1 MKHKPSFFIFLVLVG
16 LVLSSCST
24 LSAGPL
30 QTESRLIELGEAESA
45 QIQVRMGAG
54 RLRIEDGS
62 QALLEGAF
70 TYNIPEWRP
79 ELTYT
84 VDGEIGQL
92 LIQQPSGIEILPQ
105 RGVSQYEW
113 NLRLNDRVPIT
124 MNVVLGAG
132 EAQLYLGELRLSDLS
147 VSTGAGN
154 TIIDLSGA
162 WYNDLNVNIQ
172 GGVGQIDLVLPDRV
186 GIRLETSGLALIEVD
201 DLTREGNVYTNPS
214 YGQSQA
220 NLLITFQAGLGALN
234 VDINQ

>member
-1 MKHKPSFFIFLVLVG
+1 MKHKPSFFIFLLLVG
-16 LVLSSCST
+16 LALSSCST

-79 ELTYT
+79 ELNYT

-92 LIQQPSGIEILPQ
+92 LIQQPSGVEILPQ
-105 RGVSQYEW
+105 RGVSQYDW

>member
-1 MKHKPSFFIFLVLVG
+1 MKHKPTFFIILLWVG
-16 LVLSSCST
+16 LALSSCST

-92 LIQQPSGIEILPQ
+92 LIQQPSGVEILPQ
-105 RGVSQYEW
+105 RGVSQYDW

-124 MNVVLGAG
+124 MDVVLGAS

-147 VSTGAGN
+147 VTTGVGN
-154 TIIDLSGA
+154 TIIDLSGD
-162 WYNDLNVNIQ
+162 WYHDLNVNIQ
-172 GGVGQIDLVLPDRV
+172 GGVGQIDLRLPERV
-186 GIRLETSGLALIEVD
+186 GIRLETNGLAVVEAD
-201 DLTREGNVYTNPS
+201 GLTRDGNVYTNPG

-220 NLLITFQAGLGALN
+220 NLSITFQAGLGALN
-234 VDINQ
+234 VEITQ